1 MEYRVFSETDFN
13 STIGAGGTL
22 GIEKLVNL
30 SLSHKRTSRRFR
42 KASDVFKSGR
52 LRLKRSLFHYMEEQG
67 DTSSGPFLVAF
78 GSERSLRYWTVNEN
92 YEIYGTSNPQNASLF
107 FIISSDSGQHPHE
120 FHIAYK
126 GDNRHVLK
134 KRVSS
139 LTPFSQRTVEAI
151 PRYLDAVVSI
161 FGSNPGP
168 LQLVY
173 HVSERSRLLLYR
185 RIANEKG
192 PISLSTWTQGDDV
205 FFINCARRSMKRD
218 GSRAGNRR
226 DGPEAVGANK
236 SAFQVRRISA
246 KSVLATE
253 EGGSLQSYDRE
264 VWSSVTLRANLK
276 ASVVV
281 PAPSQAPVEIGADS
295 DLSRSTTSGRRTLGK
310 KVINR
315 SVSFMSDHDDKS
327 ADDGDDKKPESD
339 GGGDRP
345 FADSVA
351 NAHFALPPFEERLSK
366 WIVDKI
372 VQDKGAKLDCN
383 LEDFISKSNEKEKR
397 LILLLCD
404 QFVKHF
410 KITHYVSTI
419 ELGALEYSVFSETEF
434 NSSIGGGGVLGV
446 EKIATL
452 SVSGNRSSHR
462 FRKASE
468 VKMIGKISDVKKIPY
483 LQVALQ
489 WSLNNYIDEQRDIS
503 TGPFLVAFGTGDQ
516 ERYWKVDGNY
526 GIIAIIHIAYMGDNG
541 ASRKLG
547 AMTQKTIP
555 RYLDADVSLF
565 GTNSGP
571 LRLVYHV
578 SERSRLLLFGRV
590 ANEKGPINPTMWA
603 QGDDMFFINCAR
615 RRMKR
620 DGYIGMRQRR
630 RDQWVSACFPRR
642 GAHNEQN
649 KFMVSVFSLCH
660 LNLTLGQGQQF

>member
-1 MEYRVFSETDFN
+1 M
-13 STIGAGGTL
+13 
-22 GIEKLVNL
+22 
-30 SLSHKRTSRRFR
+30 
-42 KASDVFKSGR
+42 
-52 LRLKRSLFHYMEEQG
+52 
-67 DTSSGPFLVAF
+67 
-78 GSERSLRYWTVNEN
+78 
-92 YEIYGTSNPQNASLF
+92 
-107 FIISSDSGQHPHE
+107 
-120 FHIAYK
+120 
-126 GDNRHVLK
+126 
-134 KRVSS
+134 
-139 LTPFSQRTVEAI
+139 
-151 PRYLDAVVSI
+151 
-161 FGSNPGP
+161 
-168 LQLVY
+168 
-173 HVSERSRLLLYR
+173 
-185 RIANEKG
+185 
-192 PISLSTWTQGDDV
+192 
-205 FFINCARRSMKRD
+205 
-218 GSRAGNRR
+218 
-226 DGPEAVGANK
+226 
-236 SAFQVRRISA
+236 

-351 NAHFALPPFEERLSK
+351 NAHSALPPFEERLSK

-468 VKMIGKISDVKKIPY
+468 VKMIGKISDGKVGRGTHDEAVVGVRVQPIHTLVKKIPY

-503 TGPFLVAFGTGDQ
+503 
-516 ERYWKVDGNY
+516 
-526 GIIAIIHIAYMGDNG
+526 
-541 ASRKLG
+541 
-547 AMTQKTIP
+547 
-555 RYLDADVSLF
+555 
-565 GTNSGP
+565 
-571 LRLVYHV
+571 
-578 SERSRLLLFGRV
+578 SELTLL
-590 ANEKGPINPTMWA
+590 KG
-603 QGDDMFFINCAR
+603 F
-615 RRMKR
+615 
-620 DGYIGMRQRR
+620 
-630 RDQWVSACFPRR
+630 
-642 GAHNEQN
+642 
-649 KFMVSVFSLCH
+649 VSVHTFKCYKTE
-660 LNLTLGQGQQF
+660 LNHRAHCERFLF